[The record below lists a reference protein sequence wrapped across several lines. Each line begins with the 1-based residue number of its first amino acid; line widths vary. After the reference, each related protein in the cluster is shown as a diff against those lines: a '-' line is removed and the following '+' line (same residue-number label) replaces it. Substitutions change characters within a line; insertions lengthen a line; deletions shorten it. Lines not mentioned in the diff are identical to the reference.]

1 MIIKYLKAENI
12 MKYSNLEI
20 RDLPDKGLIGIS
32 GLNESGKTTIGEII
46 CFCLYGRTYSLGK
59 EETAGIIKWDEP
71 RGMVQMDFSV
81 NGDTYQVIR
90 YVDDEGNHGARL
102 SKAEEKPVILA
113 KGAERVNEQIF
124 DISGIGYEE
133 FIESIYLA
141 QRETMTPYPHSDIIK
156 KMAGTDTLE
165 SLHEDILKSREKQ
178 ESEWEETRERIE
190 NTDRNLEDLHFEE
203 KRLEEL
209 NDSHKEAQEKHAKVQ
224 ENRQD
229 FESALDKYDENWPVI
244 ETLKNRF
251 KGFLFPAILFFILGA
266 AVWASWILIHSAPL
280 LDLSQRLELF
290 YSSWVPGWGEYQ
302 ILLPAAFVITGIFL
316 VFLILD
322 IIAFTKKRRRERESK
337 VLADCLEAI
346 YEDHQVS
353 QQDTASHEEEDSP
366 PQDIKKAVSLIDKIK
381 ALEVTPA
388 QVKKPA
394 REVFAYL
401 DWAVREGEA
410 NLSEIESDIEEEKRK
425 QQRVNELRSIKD
437 DLMTK
442 EENQERRLKIQ
453 KTALGLLEG
462 SIHYLAKNFNREII
476 RLAGKTLPLFT
487 EGRYSHIQI
496 DEHFSVKIF
505 SNEKH
510 DFMNFDEASSG
521 TRQQI
526 MLALRLA
533 FSHELVDK
541 AKARMQFIFLDEPF
555 AFFDDAR
562 IKGALKALPDFSK
575 KVRQIW
581 IVSQAFPEDLLFGV
595 HLRCH
600 RDEEEL
606 VVNAQ

>member
-12 MKYSNLEI
+12 LKYSNLEI
-20 RDLPDKGLIGIS
+20 KDLPDKGLIGIS
-32 GLNESGKTTIGEII
+32 GLNESGKTTVGEII
-46 CFCLYGRTYSLGK
+46 CFCFYGRTYSLK
-59 EETAGIIKWDEP
+59 KDETARIIKWDEP
-71 RGMVQMDFSV
+71 RGMVQMDFSI

-102 SKAEEKPVILA
+102 SKVEEKTILLA

-124 DISGIGYEE
+124 EISGIAYEE

-165 SLHEDILKSREKQ
+165 SVYKEILKSREKQ
-178 ESEWEETRERIE
+178 ESEWDETLERIQ
-190 NTDRNLEDLHFEE
+190 NTGQNLEDLHFEE

-209 NDSHKEAQEKHAKVQ
+209 NDSHKAAKEKHSKVQ
-224 ENRQD
+224 ENLKE
-229 FESALDKYDENWPVI
+229 FESALDKYDENWPKI
-244 ETLKNRF
+244 KKLKKRF

-266 AVWASWILIHSAPL
+266 AVWASWVLINSASLP
-280 LDLSQRLELF
+280 DFSQRLELF
-290 YSSWVPGWGEYQ
+290 YSSWVPGWGEYL

-316 VFLILD
+316 IFIILD
-322 IIAFTKKRRRERESK
+322 IIVFTKKRRRERESK
-337 VLADCLEAI
+337 VLADCLEVI
-346 YEDHQVS
+346 YKDYQAS
-353 QQDTASHEEEDSP
+353 QKDTASNEEEEST
-366 PQDIKKAVSLIDKIK
+366 PQDMQKAVSLIDKIK
-381 ALEVTPA
+381 SLEVTPA

-401 DWAVREGEA
+401 EWAVREGEA
-410 NLSEIESDIEEEKRK
+410 HLSEIESEIEEEKRK
-425 QQRVNELRSIKD
+425 QQRVNELRNIKD

-442 EENQERRLKIQ
+442 EESQKKRLKIQ
-453 KTALGLLEG
+453 KTALDLLEG
-462 SIHYLAKNFNREII
+462 AIHYLSKNFNREII

-496 DEHFSVKIF
+496 DENFSVKIF

-533 FSHELVDK
+533 FSHELVEK
-541 AKARMQFIFLDEPF
+541 AKGKIQFIFLDEPF

-581 IVSQAFPEDLLFGV
+581 IASQGFPEDLSFGV
-595 HLRCH
+595 HLKCH

-606 VVNAQ
+606 VVKAQ

>member
-12 MKYSNLEI
+12 MKYSHLEI
-20 RDLPDKGLIGIS
+20 KDLPDKGLIGIS

-46 CFCLYGRTYSLGK
+46 CFCLYGRTYSLK
-59 EETAGIIKWDEP
+59 KDEAAGIIKWDEP
-71 RGMVQMDFSV
+71 RGMVQLDFSI

-102 SKAEEKPVILA
+102 SKVEEETIILA

-141 QRETMTPYPHSDIIK
+141 QREAMTPYPHSDIIK
-156 KMAGTDTLE
+156 RMAGTNTLE
-165 SLHEDILKSREKQ
+165 SVYEEILKSRQKQ
-178 ESEWEETRERIE
+178 ENEWEETRERIQ
-190 NTDRNLEDLHFEE
+190 NTGQNLEDLHFEE

-209 NDSHKEAQEKHAKVQ
+209 NDSHKAAKEKHAKVQ
-224 ENRQD
+224 ENLQD
-229 FESALDKYDENWPVI
+229 FESALDQYDENWPKI
-244 ETLKNRF
+244 ETLKKRF
-251 KGFLFPAILFFILGA
+251 TGFLFPAILFLILGA
-266 AVWASWILIHSAPL
+266 AVWASWALIYSFPSV
-280 LDLSQRLELF
+280 DFSQRLRLF
-290 YSSWVPGWGEYQ
+290 YSSWVPGWGEYR

-316 VFLILD
+316 IFLIAD
-322 IIAFTKKRRRERESK
+322 IIVFAKKKRREKESK
-337 VLADCLEAI
+337 ALADCLEVI
-346 YEDHQVS
+346 YNDYQAS
-353 QQDTASHEEEDSP
+353 RKDTASGEEEKAP
-366 PQDIKKAVSLIDKIK
+366 PQDIQKAVSLIDKIK
-381 ALEVTPA
+381 SLEVTPA

-394 REVFAYL
+394 RDVFSYL

-410 NLSEIESDIEEEKRK
+410 DLSEIESEMEEEKRK
-425 QQRVNELRSIKD
+425 QQRVNELRAIKD
-437 DLMTK
+437 DLGTK
-442 EENQERRLKIQ
+442 EESQKKRLKIQ
-453 KTALGLLEG
+453 KTALDLLQG
-462 SIHYLAKNFNREII
+462 AIHYLSKNFNREII

-496 DEHFSVKIF
+496 DENFSVKIF
-505 SNEKH
+505 SSDKH
-510 DFMNFDEASSG
+510 DFMHFDEASSG

-541 AKARMQFIFLDEPF
+541 AKGRIQFIFLDEPF

-581 IVSQAFPEDLLFGV
+581 IASQDFPEDLFGF

-606 VVNAQ
+606 VVKAQ